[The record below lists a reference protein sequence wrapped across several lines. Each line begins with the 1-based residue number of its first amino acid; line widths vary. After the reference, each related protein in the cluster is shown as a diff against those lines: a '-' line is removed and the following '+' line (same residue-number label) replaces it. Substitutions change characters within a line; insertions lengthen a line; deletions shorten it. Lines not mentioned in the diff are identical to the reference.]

1 MESAEYGDCVD
12 ESFSRERPWNRLFVA
27 ETLVRTR
34 FVVEAHVL
42 GDDAPEVILTEDED
56 MVEQLSAE
64 RADEAFSECIHVRR
78 AYRRAH
84 DAHPRRPE
92 YGSEPRAELRIV
104 VADDNLWYAV
114 HAGVPCLLRAPL
126 VGWRISH
133 RGMEDRS
140 PTQIQEEEYE
150 HLLEPHVERLHE
162 VTRPRHVVSQERR
175 PALAVASG
183 SRAAHVPLNR
193 SLAHA
198 DA

>member
-64 RADEAFSECIHVRR
+64 RADEAFSEGIHIRR

-84 DAHPRRPE
+84 NPHPRRPE
-92 YGSEPRAELRIV
+92 YASETY
-104 VADDNLWYAV
+104 ADGKIEKVDFKTGDV
-114 HAGVPCLLRAPL
+114 KF
-126 VGWRISH
+126 
-133 RGMEDRS
+133 
-140 PTQIQEEEYE
+140 
-150 HLLEPHVERLHE
+150 LEPFKTAYVSKNEGKSDIQFY
-162 VTRPRHVVSQERR
+162 VVQ
-175 PALAVASG
+175 LK
-183 SRAAHVPLNR
+183 
-193 SLAHA
+193 
-198 DA
+198 